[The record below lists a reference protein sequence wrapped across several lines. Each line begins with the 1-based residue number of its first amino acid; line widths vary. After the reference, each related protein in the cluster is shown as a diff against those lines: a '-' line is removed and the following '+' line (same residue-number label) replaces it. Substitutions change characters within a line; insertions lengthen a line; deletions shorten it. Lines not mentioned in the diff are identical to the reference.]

1 MYKWSYLYEIIYN
14 DYIFTD
20 SHERIVSYIKS
31 VCQSLSDNFTQ
42 PYMIFTLF
50 LQNKIR
56 FKEYQQP
63 F

>member
-42 PYMIFTLF
+42 PVNSKIVLQGKERVKTL
-50 LQNKIR
+50 
-56 FKEYQQP
+56 
-63 F
+63 